1 MTEQEYNNPNHPVG
15 VVKATKGAGQHQCKD
30 KENLMQTQPDQYQLT
45 CSVNST
51 KKNLWPVFLELKCS
65 AM

>member
-30 KENLMQTQPDQYQLT
+30 KENLMQTLHQLT
-45 CSVNST
+45 
-51 KKNLWPVFLELKCS
+51 
-65 AM
+65 